1 MAEQIPFTI
10 AENLLMKLGSTA
22 FQEIG
27 LMYGIRKELS
37 KLEDTLSTIKA
48 VLLDAGEP
56 QERNRAVSTWVRRLK
71 EVVNDADQLLDDF
84 AAEDL
89 RRKTHTQ
96 GRFVGQV
103 SDFFSSSNH
112 IAFRVKTGHRMKD
125 IRERLDEIA
134 KDISM
139 FKFVPRVVQVEN
151 RKKSET
157 HSFVLASE
165 IVGREKDIE
174 KMIGLLMQ
182 EHLSMVAIVGIGGL
196 GKTTLAQLVYNDD
209 EKVGKHFDI
218 KIWVCVSNGFEVKAV
233 VKNIVKATTNTNVN
247 NLELDQLQ
255 KLLRKSLEGKRYLL
269 VLDDVSNEDPGKWDQ
284 LRLLLTIGAHG
295 SKILVTTRSARVASV
310 MGINSPY
317 NLEPLGEESSWD
329 LFRSLAF
336 KGGEEKARPNLV
348 KIGKEIVKSCEGVP
362 QVIRHV
368 ARMLHSK
375 TEESQWLYVKNS
387 KNVMS
392 MDA

>member
-112 IAFRVKTGHRMKD
+112 IAFRVKMGHRMKD

-165 IVGREKDIE
+165 IVGREKDKE

-196 GKTTLAQLVYNDD
+196 GKTTLAQVVYNDD
-209 EKVGKHFDI
+209 EK
-218 KIWVCVSNGFEVKAV
+218 
-233 VKNIVKATTNTNVN
+233 
-247 NLELDQLQ
+247 
-255 KLLRKSLEGKRYLL
+255 KLLRKSLDGKRYLL
-269 VLDDVSNEDPGKWDQ
+269 VLDDVSNEDSEKWDQ

-348 KIGKEIVKSCEGVP
+348 KIGKEIVKSCNGVP

-368 ARMLHSK
+368 AQMLHSK
-375 TEESQWLYVKNS
+375 TEESQWFYVKNS